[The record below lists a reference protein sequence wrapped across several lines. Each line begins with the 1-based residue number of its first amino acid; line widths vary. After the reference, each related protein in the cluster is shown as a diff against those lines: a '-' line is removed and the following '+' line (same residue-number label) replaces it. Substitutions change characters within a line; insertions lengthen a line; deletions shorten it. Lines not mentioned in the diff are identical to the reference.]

1 MIKSLLADGNVEGLV
16 GEVKGGMK
24 ELVRNVFEK
33 GDVEGV
39 RIRHVWNVEDADV
52 EFLGVLLNVKDVKGK
67 RKVQIKYYQEGQTS
81 VFEEIDIHIFVTDAV
96 VGDLLLDS

>member
-1 MIKSLLADGNVEGLV
+1 M
-16 GEVKGGMK
+16 KGGLK

-39 RIRHVWNVEDADV
+39 RIRHVWSVDDADV

-67 RKVQIKYYQEGQTS
+67 RKVQIKYYQEDRPL
-81 VFEEIDIHIFVTDAV
+81 VFEELDASV
-96 VGDLLLDS
+96 QYEDASVHL